1 MKHLAPYAMMLMVFL
16 TSTPGFSQVSSKPKQ
31 FSSYPDVINCS
42 ISELDRIF
50 TSIAGDNLSLSFS
63 DNFSFA
69 GPVTSNVRKYSN
81 LQTANIKS
89 AVFNNSVF
97 NISKRIN
104 ADNSITYVG
113 RIINKAYFDGYV
125 LKQNTNGN
133 YQLVKIE
140 TDQLI
145 QDCKQL

>member
-1 MKHLAPYAMMLMVFL
+1 MKHLAPYAMLLMVFL

-42 ISELDRIF
+42 VSELSRIF
-50 TSIAGDNLSLSFS
+50 TSVAGDNLSLSFS

-69 GPVTSNVRKYSN
+69 GPVTSIITKYN
-81 LQTANIKS
+81 KLQTANITS
-89 AVFNNSVF
+89 AVYNNSLF

-104 ADNSITYVG
+104 DDNSITYVG
-113 RIINKAYFDGYV
+113 RIINKAYFDGYI
-125 LKQNTNGN
+125 LKQNSNGN

-145 QDCKQL
+145 QDCKQQ